1 MSRLHLFPLILTIAL
16 LPIAAAWGQG
26 MVIDS
31 DRPAL
36 SCLPPEARL
45 ERIEPERGEDIPVQI
60 DAEFFSAERGEPI
73 IARDQVRVAQGDR
86 RLQTEEIIF
95 DRDSGRLDLPVLLNY
110 RDAYIAIRAE
120 RAWVESQD
128 SRGRFEQVGYR
139 IAESDG
145 AGQALVIDL
154 LSPSRAELE
163 EFDFTTCDP
172 ADPDW
177 QLKAGRVRLDL
188 DKGQGIARHAR
199 LEFKGVPILYSPWL
213 SFPLNDERQSG
224 FLYPQIGFSSDD
236 GFDLR
241 APWYWNIAPNQ
252 DATFTPRWIQD
263 RGTMLAAEYRFL
275 TPTQRGELEL
285 EFLPS
290 DRRADRNRYYGQF
303 DYRATLAPGW
313 WASVN
318 ARRAS
323 DNDYF
328 VDLGGELEDSAV
340 QFLRSSAQV
349 RGRGRLWSISVLADT
364 FQVLD
369 EAVSDGAE
377 PYRRLPRIRAAYDRP
392 LPGNLDFGLDSEL
405 VYFDRDA
412 GVTGARF
419 DLYPRL
425 RWNFLRSGG
434 FLRPELGL
442 RTTAYHLEDAAS
454 DSVTR
459 TTPIASIDGGLVFER
474 PLAAGDRIQTLEPRL
489 FYLYVPTRDQ
499 DEIPRFDT
507 AELTFGFSQLF
518 HYNRFSGPDRQADAN
533 QLTLALTS
541 RLIDTS
547 DGRSPLDFSLGQIVY
562 FSDLEVQLPGRPIDR
577 RSRSATVAEINWRP
591 RERLALSAGLQWDSV
606 ENETEVAQLGLNY
619 RGRNARQYAL
629 GYRFRR
635 DRLDQ
640 VDLRVRYPVRPNM
653 NLIGRVNYSFEE
665 SQALEVLGG
674 IEFESCCWAVRVT
687 AREFIRDRDAA
698 TRRAVF
704 LELHLKGL
712 GSLGRRPYPL
722 FSDQR

>member
-73 IARDQVRVAQGDR
+73 VARDQVRVAQGDR

-95 DRDSGRLDLPVLLNY
+95 DRASGRLDLPVLLNY

-275 TPTQRGELEL
+275 RARQRGQLDLEV
-285 EFLPS
+285 LPS
-290 DRRADRNRYYGQF
+290 DQRADRNRYYGRL
-303 DYRATLAPGW
+303 DYRVDFENYETATAP
-313 WASVN
+313 
-318 ARRAS
+318 
-323 DNDYF
+323 
-328 VDLGGELEDSAV
+328 
-340 QFLRSSAQV
+340 AQ
-349 RGRGRLWSISVLADT
+349 I
-364 FQVLD
+364 
-369 EAVSDGAE
+369 
-377 PYRRLPRIRAAYDRP
+377 
-392 LPGNLDFGLDSEL
+392 
-405 VYFDRDA
+405 
-412 GVTGARF
+412 
-419 DLYPRL
+419 
-425 RWNFLRSGG
+425 
-434 FLRPELGL
+434 
-442 RTTAYHLEDAAS
+442 
-454 DSVTR
+454 
-459 TTPIASIDGGLVFER
+459 
-474 PLAAGDRIQTLEPRL
+474 
-489 FYLYVPTRDQ
+489 
-499 DEIPRFDT
+499 
-507 AELTFGFSQLF
+507 
-518 HYNRFSGPDRQADAN
+518 
-533 QLTLALTS
+533 
-541 RLIDTS
+541 
-547 DGRSPLDFSLGQIVY
+547 
-562 FSDLEVQLPGRPIDR
+562 
-577 RSRSATVAEINWRP
+577 
-591 RERLALSAGLQWDSV
+591 
-606 ENETEVAQLGLNY
+606 
-619 RGRNARQYAL
+619 
-629 GYRFRR
+629 
-635 DRLDQ
+635 
-640 VDLRVRYPVRPNM
+640 
-653 NLIGRVNYSFEE
+653 
-665 SQALEVLGG
+665 
-674 IEFESCCWAVRVT
+674 
-687 AREFIRDRDAA
+687 
-698 TRRAVF
+698 
-704 LELHLKGL
+704 
-712 GSLGRRPYPL
+712 
-722 FSDQR
+722 